1 MPLIR
6 LKDEYLEQEDGVRFL
21 MADELGN
28 TVACKVSHEALRAQA
43 ERVHFSGTDG
53 AVFQAYRELIEELAS
68 DAFDGRGHSIIMAAC
83 LLPLKRWRGS
93 CAAPSR
99 SYQGAH
105 GPGRRASICC
115 VDRVWEAPRHAN
127 VEAVSR

>member
-6 LKDEYLEQEDGVRFL
+6 LKDEYLEQDDGVRFL

-43 ERVHFSGTDG
+43 DRVHFSGSDS

-68 DAFDGRGHSIIMAAC
+68 DALILRDLSTIMGRVLVTSEALTRIT
-83 LLPLKRWRGS
+83 
-93 CAAPSR
+93 R
-99 SYQGAH
+99 SA
-105 GPGRRASICC
+105 
-115 VDRVWEAPRHAN
+115 
-127 VEAVSR
+127 

>member
-43 ERVHFSGTDG
+43 ERVHFPGNDS

-68 DAFDGRGHSIIMAAC
+68 DAFDVEGPFDNHGRAGVGFGKLLDNNHVLFLLDTVGVIGSILISLILTLLLLYACSII
-83 LLPLKRWRGS
+83 
-93 CAAPSR
+93 
-99 SYQGAH
+99 
-105 GPGRRASICC
+105 
-115 VDRVWEAPRHAN
+115 
-127 VEAVSR
+127 